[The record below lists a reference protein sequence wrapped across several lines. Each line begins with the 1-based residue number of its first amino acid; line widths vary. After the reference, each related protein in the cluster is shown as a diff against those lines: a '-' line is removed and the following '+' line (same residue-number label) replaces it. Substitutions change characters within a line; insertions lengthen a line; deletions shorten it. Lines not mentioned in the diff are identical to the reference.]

1 MPTGKEDTMIRSA
14 RFVTAALAA
23 GALLAMSAAS
33 VSAHAHTV
41 FGQLIANGQNHYAFI
56 MQADGTFLTC
66 DTFTPLPGLG
76 PAWFG
81 LETAHH
87 GPDSGTPGKG
97 EGCYLADAS
106 PLGEADDVNPAI
118 D

>member
-1 MPTGKEDTMIRSA
+1 MIRF
-14 RFVTAALAA
+14 RRTLAA
-23 GALLAMSAAS
+23 TTAVAALLALSATAAS
-33 VSAHAHTV
+33 AHTHSIGSN
-41 FGQLIANGQNHYAFI
+41 GQVLANGQNHYGFVG
-56 MQADGTFLTC
+56 QTDGTFLTC
-66 DTFTPLPGLG
+66 DTFTPLANVG

-87 GPDSGTPGKG
+87 GPDSGAPGKG
-97 EGCYLADAS
+97 DGCYLADSS

>member
-1 MPTGKEDTMIRSA
+1 MIRLF
-14 RFVTAALAA
+14 RVPAALLV
-23 GALLAMSAAS
+23 ALGLLIAS
-33 VSAHAHTV
+33 TAVASAHSHV
-41 FGQLIANGQNHYAFI
+41 IGRNGQLIANGQNHYAFM

-66 DTFTPLPGLG
+66 DTFTALANQG

-87 GPDSGTPGKG
+87 GPDSGEAGKG
-97 EGCYLADAS
+97 DGCYLADGS
-106 PLGEADDVNPAI
+106 PLGETDDVNPAI

>member
-1 MPTGKEDTMIRSA
+1 MIRLPRTVA
-14 RFVTAALAA
+14 ATTAAA
-23 GALLAMSAAS
+23 ALLVLSATAAS
-33 VSAHAHTV
+33 AHTHSIGRN
-41 FGQLIANGQNHYAFI
+41 GQVIANGQNHYGFVA
-56 MQADGTFLTC
+56 QGDGTFLTC
-66 DTFTPLPGLG
+66 DTFTALANQG

-87 GPDSGTPGKG
+87 GPDSGDAGRG
-97 EGCYLADAS
+97 DGCYLADSS

>member
-1 MPTGKEDTMIRSA
+1 MH
-14 RFVTAALAA
+14 RFRPALAA
-23 GALLAMSAAS
+23 VAVAAALLALSASAAA
-33 VSAHAHTV
+33 AHSHMIGSN
-41 FGQLIANGQNHYAFI
+41 GQVIANGQNHYAFI

-66 DTFTPLPGLG
+66 DTFTALANQG

-87 GPDSGTPGKG
+87 GPDSGDAGRG
-97 EGCYLADAS
+97 DGCYLADFS
-106 PLGEADDVNPAI
+106 PLSELDDVNPAI